1 MRARTFVPVYVVCR
15 SGGEVGA
22 LPIVESSC
30 RSHTHLMITGA
41 MLTFGDSGGNPA
53 EASANNDVYRLV
65 DNLNGAGRS
74 PLSPVAIV

>member
-1 MRARTFVPVYVVCR
+1 MPVYVVCR

-30 RSHTHLMITGA
+30 RSHTHLIITGV

-65 DNLNGAGRS
+65 NNLNGAGRS
-74 PLSPVAIV
+74 PLSPVAVV

>member
-1 MRARTFVPVYVVCR
+1 MPVYVVCR

-22 LPIVESSC
+22 LPTVESSC
-30 RSHTHLMITGA
+30 RSHTHLMITGE